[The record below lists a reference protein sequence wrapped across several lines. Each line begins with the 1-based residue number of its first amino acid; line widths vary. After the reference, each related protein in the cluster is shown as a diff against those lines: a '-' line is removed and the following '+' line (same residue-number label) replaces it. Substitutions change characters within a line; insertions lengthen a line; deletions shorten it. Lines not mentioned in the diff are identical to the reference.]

1 MFKKKKVIKNP
12 NKPIKYKPKKTLL
25 DRPLALAMVISVT
38 LSGVATIIR
47 EVNGIYETY
56 KSNK

>member
-1 MFKKKKVIKNP
+1 MRKKRVIKNP
-12 NKPIKYKPKKTLL
+12 NKLTKYRPRKTLL

-38 LSGVATIIR
+38 LSGVATIVR

>member
-1 MFKKKKVIKNP
+1 MLNKK
-12 NKPIKYKPKKTLL
+12 IKYRPRKTLL
-25 DRPLALAMVISVT
+25 DRPFALAMVISVT
-38 LSGVATIIR
+38 LSGVATIVR

>member
-1 MFKKKKVIKNP
+1 MRKKRVIKNP
-12 NKPIKYKPKKTLL
+12 NKPTKYRPRKTLL

-38 LSGVATIIR
+38 LSGVATIVR